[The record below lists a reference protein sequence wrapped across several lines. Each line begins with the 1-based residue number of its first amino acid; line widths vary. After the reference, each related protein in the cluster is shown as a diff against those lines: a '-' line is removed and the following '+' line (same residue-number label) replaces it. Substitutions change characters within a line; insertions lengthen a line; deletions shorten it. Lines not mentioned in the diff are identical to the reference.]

1 MLIRKLALWA
11 CLLGASSSFADTIK
25 IKESDNS
32 LEAVAK
38 RTGHSVKDLKKANPG
53 LDDRRLRPGQKIKT
67 PGSGDDESPRKKSKN
82 STKKSTNPGGKYK
95 VSEDDNGWTV
105 AKKYGISVEKL
116 AAMNPDVNL
125 NRMRPGTTLAVPGG
139 NKAKAEKAVAK
150 KATAPKKPE
159 FIAPNIKT
167 GYAKVKADA
176 ATLRKEP
183 KTDGQKIRS
192 LDSGTVGKITG
203 RSNGWY
209 RLEFSD
215 STQGWVRGDL
225 VASATAPVV
234 AKAAPAK
241 PVEKP
246 TLTPTT
252 TEPGEETVVTV
263 EKTETGGAV
272 AKAERKPKPKTKP
285 AQDKK
290 AAPEKETSK
299 VIGMAKS
306 LLGTRYV
313 WGGTS
318 RGGFDCS
325 GFVGYVMRN
334 AGISLPRTA
343 IEQSSRGTYVSRG
356 ELRSGDLIF
365 FNTRGGRIS
374 HVGIYIGN
382 NNFIHASSGKGRVII
397 SELSGYYA
405 NRYVTGRRVGQFKDV
420 SRAVE
425 QVQKELEEAGELPTP
440 ADKPERR
447 VQPGT
452 DEVGE

>member
-11 CLLGASSSFADTIK
+11 CLLGASSSFADTIT

-32 LEAVAK
+32 LKAVAK
-38 RTGHSVKDLKKANPG
+38 RTGHTVQELKKANP
-53 LDDRRLRPGQKIKT
+53 DIDERRLRPGQKLKT
-67 PGSGDDESPRKKSKN
+67 PGSGEDRNSRKKSKN
-82 STKKSTNPGGKYK
+82 SSKSSTNASGKHK

-125 NRMRPGTTLAVPGG
+125 RKMRPGTTLSVPGG
-139 NKAKAEKAVAK
+139 SKKQATKSVAKA
-150 KATAPKKPE
+150 TPAPKKPE
-159 FIAPNIKT
+159 FVAPNIKT

-183 KTDGQKIRS
+183 KTDGTKVRS
-192 LDSGTVGKITG
+192 LDAGLIGKITG

-215 STQGWVRGDL
+215 ASQGWVRGDL
-225 VASATAPVV
+225 LASASAPVV

-246 TLTPTT
+246 IVTPTT

-272 AKAERKPKPKTKP
+272 AKAERKPKPKQNTE
-285 AQDKK
+285 KK
-290 AAPEKETSK
+290 ASNDRESSK

-343 IEQSSRGTYVSRG
+343 IEQSSRGSYVPRS

-397 SELSGYYA
+397 SALSGYYA

-425 QVQKELEEAGELPTP
+425 QVQKELEESGELPTP
-440 ADKPERR
+440 ADKPEVR

-452 DEVGE
+452 DEVGG